1 MKSRE
6 RCSRHALSR
15 MVYRETRKR
24 SAIYS
29 EKGRKRK
36 GKEKLGIIGS
46 WERLYRRNV
55 VQIDREESVRK
66 CRQVRDIDES
76 GGIAFGSPLTTR
88 SLITY
93 QQ

>member
-1 MKSRE
+1 MFASRVVTNGI
-6 RCSRHALSR
+6 SRDAK
-15 MVYRETRKR
+15 EKCDIFGKRK
-24 SAIYS
+24 

-36 GKEKLGIIGS
+36 GREKLGIIGS